1 MKATYRKLKG
11 VVTVF
16 LTLLALSAP
25 VCAQDADETALLD
38 QLATTSDDA
47 EALRVDRELQ
57 ALWRKSG
64 SPSMDLL
71 FTRGREALEK
81 GDMDAAIEHLTA
93 LTDHAPDFAE
103 GWHARATAYFRA
115 GLYGPAVSDLE
126 HVLTLNP
133 NNYRAIFGLGTIFET
148 FGDEKSAYE
157 AYLRA
162 RAINPHFE
170 DVVEALD
177 RLRPSVEGQTL

>member
-1 MKATYRKLKG
+1 MHRSL
-11 VVTVF
+11 
-16 LTLLALSAP
+16 
-25 VCAQDADETALLD
+25 
-38 QLATTSDDA
+38 
-47 EALRVDRELQ
+47 
-57 ALWRKSG
+57 
-64 SPSMDLL
+64 
-71 FTRGREALEK
+71 
-81 GDMDAAIEHLTA
+81 EHLRGQS
-93 LTDHAPDFAE
+93 FQR
-103 GWHARATAYFRA
+103 WHARATAYFRA

>member
-16 LTLLALSAP
+16 VAAVALAAP
-25 VCAQDADETALLD
+25 VCAQDVDETTLLN

-47 EALRVDRELQ
+47 EAIRIDRELMS
-57 ALWRKSG
+57 LWRKSG

-71 FTRGREALEK
+71 FTRGRDALEE
-81 GDMDAAIEHLTA
+81 GDLEAAIEHLTA

-103 GWHARATAYFRA
+103 GWHARATAYYRA
-115 GLYGPAVSDLE
+115 QLFGPAVSDLG
-126 HVLTLNP
+126 HVLSLNP

-148 FGDEKSAYE
+148 FGDENRAYE

-162 RAINPHFE
+162 KAINPHFE
-170 DVVEALD
+170 DVTEALD
-177 RLRPSVEGQTL
+177 RLRPSVEGKTL